1 MPSFTTRRYTPD
13 RLRSVSAPED
23 DLMEDIT
30 TTSVLGPPGGSK
42 RATPSLVPSDGS
54 LLDYFDLPSP
64 PSTPHRAAPSSL
76 SYSSLNSFP
85 SPATSPR
92 YSGAA
97 ATGSITRRHS
107 PPSRSVSA
115 SASATARS
123 ASSSRDSTPSLSAG
137 SSSGSGSSSPASGSG
152 SPSPPTSVLPRWPTA
167 SQRIHRVL
175 PTRPRSRSVSSSSSA
190 SSSSSTTTTIL
201 PTRPG
206 ARDMDMDIDTHM
218 SGTDSLLNPNA
229 GLGLSDLTMGE
240 AAAAAAAGGGPA
252 PIYRTA
258 RRTPYYPPNAS
269 RNVDRTRVFMQRG
282 PHYVPNWTPL
292 SSLPRHVQLRIEE
305 SMTRFTAD

>member
-1 MPSFTTRRYTPD
+1 MPSFTSRRYTPD
-13 RLRSVSAPED
+13 RLRSTSAPED
-23 DLMEDIT
+23 DPMDDIIT
-30 TTSVLGPPGGSK
+30 TTSVLGPPGSK
-42 RATPSLVPSDGS
+42 RATTNPHLVPSDGS

-85 SPATSPR
+85 SPATSPG
-92 YSGAA
+92 YSGATPA
-97 ATGSITRRHS
+97 ATSTPRRRHS

-115 SASATARS
+115 SAVTPTRS

-137 SSSGSGSSSPASGSG
+137 SGSGSSSPASGSG
-152 SPSPPTSVLPRWPTA
+152 SPSPPISVLPRWPTA
-167 SQRIHRVL
+167 SQRIHRL
-175 PTRPRSRSVSSSSSA
+175 RPRSRSVSSSSSA
-190 SSSSSTTTTIL
+190 SSSSSTSATF
-201 PTRPG
+201 PTRVRDS
-206 ARDMDMDIDTHM
+206 AMDMDMDIDTPM
-218 SGTDSLLNPNA
+218 SGTDPIINPGA
-229 GLGLSDLTMGE
+229 GLGLSDLTTAE
-240 AAAAAAAGGGPA
+240 AGVGAT

-305 SMTRFTAD
+305 SMTRFTAI

>member
-13 RLRSVSAPED
+13 RLRSLSAPED
-23 DLMEDIT
+23 DPMDDITTT

-85 SPATSPR
+85 SPATSPG
-92 YSGAA
+92 YTGAA
-97 ATGSITRRHS
+97 AKG
-107 PPSRSVSA
+107 
-115 SASATARS
+115 
-123 ASSSRDSTPSLSAG
+123 AG

-152 SPSPPTSVLPRWPTA
+152 SPSPLTSVLPRWPTV

-190 SSSSSTTTTIL
+190 SSSSSTTTTL
-201 PTRPG
+201 RTRPG
-206 ARDMDMDIDTHM
+206 ARDMDMDMDTHM
-218 SGTDSLLNPNA
+218 SGTDPLLNPNP

-240 AAAAAAAGGGPA
+240 AAAAAAGGGPT